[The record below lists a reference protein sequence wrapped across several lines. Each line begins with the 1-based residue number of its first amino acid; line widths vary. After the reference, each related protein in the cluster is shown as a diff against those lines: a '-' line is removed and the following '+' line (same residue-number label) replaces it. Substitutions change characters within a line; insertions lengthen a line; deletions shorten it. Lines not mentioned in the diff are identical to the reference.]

1 MYVLFEG
8 IDGVGK
14 STQIEILAQKF
25 KNGAGENSGKTAGD
39 LKFNPKN
46 VVLTREPGGSELGT
60 HLREIL
66 LSGKFNLSSRAEALL
81 FLADR
86 AEHFNKVVKP
96 NLDGLVLSDRGFISG
111 IAYAMANDENA
122 DINEL
127 IALNK
132 FALGERLPDK
142 IVLFL
147 SDENLTRERLKSR
160 GSTDAVEARGLKYL
174 MRVQNF
180 MKIACEKCG
189 ADTLVIDAGLEIEKI
204 GEKIENFIFFN
215 VK

>member
-14 STQIEILAQKF
+14 STQIENLARKF
-25 KNGAGENSGKTAGD
+25 KGGAGENSGKTAGG

-46 VVLTREPGGSELGT
+46 VVLTREPGGSELGR

-111 IAYAMANDENA
+111 IAYALANDENA

-132 FALGERLPDK
+132 FALDERLPDK

-147 SDENLTRERLKSR
+147 SDENIFDDKLTDSIVFIV
-160 GSTDAVEARGLKYL
+160 A
-174 MRVQNF
+174 
-180 MKIACEKCG
+180 
-189 ADTLVIDAGLEIEKI
+189 EIYR
-204 GEKIENFIFFN
+204 IFSVPETALYHGNGQVRSF
-215 VK
+215 